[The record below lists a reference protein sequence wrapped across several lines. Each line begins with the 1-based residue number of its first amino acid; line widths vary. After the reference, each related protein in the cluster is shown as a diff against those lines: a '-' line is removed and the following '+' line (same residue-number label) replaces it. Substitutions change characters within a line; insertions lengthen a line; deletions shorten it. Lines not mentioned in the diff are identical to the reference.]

1 VASAARGAILIR
13 VRALI
18 LLPLAVVMTAAEPS
32 IQVVDHV
39 RLAVSGGNRE
49 VECLVFYPDA
59 LAPTALVVFSHDLGR
74 SRGAYWYLG
83 EAWARTGLVA
93 VFPTHAS
100 SDRAMIK
107 QVGMLSVLDA
117 LRTAARDPQ
126 VWEERAA
133 DLAAVVAAG
142 PALEAQV
149 PALKGRLQGV
159 SVGVA
164 GHAFGALS
172 AAVAAGLRPAPAA
185 ASPIPGVRGCIL
197 LGPPGPC
204 DLASAEAW
212 AGLTV
217 PALTAVAGKDTELAA
232 VCGVAGGS
240 EWLAAAAALGGP
252 GSWSVRLPTAHH
264 FTFSNGG
271 WGPRVDPVQ
280 VQAIAQVSSAF
291 WRCVLLGD
299 PNADPATL
307 PAPASEHEVSTR

>member
-142 PALEAQV
+142 PE
-149 PALKGRLQGV
+149 G
-159 SVGVA
+159 
-164 GHAFGALS
+164 
-172 AAVAAGLRPAPAA
+172 
-185 ASPIPGVRGCIL
+185 
-197 LGPPGPC
+197 
-204 DLASAEAW
+204 
-212 AGLTV
+212 
-217 PALTAVAGKDTELAA
+217 AVAGGLGRG
-232 VCGVAGGS
+232 CGPRLRRIERRRGRGSAPSPGGS
-240 EWLAAAAALGGP
+240 FADT
-252 GSWSVRLPTAHH
+252 GSARLHT
-264 FTFSNGG
+264 
-271 WGPRVDPVQ
+271 PRTTRPV
-280 VQAIAQVSSAF
+280 
-291 WRCVLLGD
+291 
-299 PNADPATL
+299 
-307 PAPASEHEVSTR
+307 